1 MPRYELDGEPW
12 QIEQIGKQLEIT
24 SGGRISVRTFVTPE
38 QAAAQLAKLVE
49 ERTLAGFQPMPRD
62 PRHAEL
68 EAAIA
73 ADPENPAG
81 YSVFADWLQSQGD
94 IRGNVMAIAIAAE
107 ERAEG
112 DAKVVDDKAFPRELK
127 KHVHD
132 LLGPL
137 AAFTAG
143 TREGDPDVFAWRFGV
158 IHGAY
163 LHAERQKPLDRTLD
177 ALLRHASGRFLVDL
191 TLVQNDRIQE
201 TLDALAYRAPTSLRG
216 LRLWAVSNVN
226 LAALWP
232 ALPQL
237 RRLSLSGH
245 ALALG
250 ELDLPALE
258 RLELVDSQM
267 PARSAR
273 TLVRA
278 PFPVLEQLRIDF
290 GSGYTTGDASIDDI
304 FALISRTDLPHLRQ
318 LALVRT
324 RYIRE
329 LVMEL
334 SQSPVARQ
342 LEQLDLSHNQMTD
355 TNAFELARRRANF
368 PRLASLDVT
377 GNRLTA
383 QGLVALGELAATVRS
398 VRQEP

>member
-24 SGGRISVRTFVTPE
+24 SGGKTTTRTFVTPE
-38 QAAAQLAKLVE
+38 QATAQLAKLVDVH
-49 ERTLAGFQPMPRD
+49 TGQGYVPVARD
-62 PRHAEL
+62 PRHTEL
-68 EAAIA
+68 ELAIA
-73 ADPENPAG
+73 NDPEVPAS

-94 IRGNVMAIAIAAE
+94 PRGNVMAIAIAAE
-107 ERAEG
+107 ARG
-112 DAKVVDDKAFPRELK
+112 DDKAFAKELK

-137 AAFTAG
+137 AALAAPERG
-143 TREGDPDVFAWRFGV
+143 AREGDPEVFAWRFGV

-163 LHAERQKPLDRTLD
+163 LHADRQKPIDR
-177 ALLRHASGRFLVDL
+177 ALEQILRHASGRFLVEL
-191 TLVQNDRIQE
+191 TLAQNERIQ
-201 TLDALAYRAPTSLRG
+201 DAIDLLARRAPASLRG
-216 LRLWAVSNVN
+216 LRLWAVSNAK
-226 LAALWP
+226 LAELWP

-250 ELDLPALE
+250 AIELPALE

-267 PARSAR
+267 PAASAR
-273 TLVRA
+273 ALVVA
-278 PFPVLEQLRIDF
+278 PFPVLDQLRIDF

-304 FALISRTDLPHLRQ
+304 FELIARRDLPALRQ

-329 LVMEL
+329 VVIEL
-334 SQSPVARQ
+334 ARSPLAAQ
-342 LEQLDLSHNQMTD
+342 LEQLDLSFNQMTD
-355 TNAFELARRRANF
+355 TNALELVRWRANF

-377 GNRLTA
+377 GNRLT
-383 QGLVALGELAATVRS
+383 QTGLDALAALAPALRS